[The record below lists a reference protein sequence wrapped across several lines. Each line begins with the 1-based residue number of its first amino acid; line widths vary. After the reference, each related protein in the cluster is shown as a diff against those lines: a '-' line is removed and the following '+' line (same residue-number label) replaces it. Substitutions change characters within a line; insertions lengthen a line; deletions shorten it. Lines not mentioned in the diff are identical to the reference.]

1 MKMFKLFLILF
12 TVSFFLTPSNSKAQS
27 YYADDEIAFQFAE
40 IQILIEKLALDLET
54 LPSNIKRVAFFDLTY
69 DKKAIKRETYDLL
82 KGRIDQL
89 LVRSSAMKLVG
100 IPEALSRPHLIVVG
114 TDSSLVVSNTFRTNN
129 DEVKWFNE
137 LAEKYS
143 LDAFLEGS
151 VRYDEKFGFI
161 LNLRVLKSA
170 NRDVVWSTSLLSR
183 EILKKTQLTIGR
195 EYIVSAGVN
204 MFSAKSYMTNTNNDS
219 TLANGVT
226 FMNYALRL
234 IYKQPTDDS
243 FRGNFGIIGGIH
255 QISSVDSQSDTN
267 YVAIKKTY
275 FEVGVSGSY
284 SFFKKRSEINDYWLD
299 VFLQS
304 SMYFPIP
311 EDNLYSVST
320 GINLNVSYN
329 IGIAF
334 TMNYLLNNP
343 QIIEKNLFINTKL
356 DPIGYGI
363 SATFRF

>member
-1 MKMFKLFLILF
+1 MKLFKLFLILF
-12 TVSFFLTPSNSKAQS
+12 TVSFFLAPLNSKAQN
-27 YYADDEIAFQFAE
+27 YLADDEIALQFAE
-40 IQILIEKLALDLET
+40 IQILIEKLAVDLET
-54 LPSNIKRVAFFDLTY
+54 LPPNIKRVAFFDLSY

-82 KGRIDQL
+82 QGRIQQI
-89 LVRSSAMKLVG
+89 LVRSSSMKLVG

-143 LDAFLEGS
+143 LDAFMEGT

-170 NRDVVWSTSLLSR
+170 NRDVVWSTSILSR
-183 EILKKTQLTIGR
+183 EILKKTQLTLGR
-195 EYIVSAGVN
+195 EYIVSAGIN
-204 MFSAKSYMTNTNNDS
+204 NFSAKTYMTNTNNDS
-219 TLANGVT
+219 TLAKGVT
-226 FMNYALRL
+226 FTNYALRL

-243 FRGNFGIIGGIH
+243 FRGNFGVIGGIH
-255 QISSVDSQSDTN
+255 QLSSSNAGNDSN
-267 YVAIKKTY
+267 YVAMKKTF
-275 FEVGVSGSY
+275 FEVGISGSY

-299 VFLQS
+299 LFLQS

-311 EDNLYSVST
+311 EDNIFAVTT
-320 GINLNVSYN
+320 GVNVNVSYN
-329 IGIAF
+329 IGISF
-334 TMNYLLNNP
+334 TMNYLMNNP
-343 QIIEKNLFINTKL
+343 RIIEKNLFINTQL

>member
-1 MKMFKLFLILF
+1 MKQFKLFLLLF
-12 TVSFFLTPSNSKAQS
+12 SVSFFLTPMHSKAQNF
-27 YYADDEIAFQFAE
+27 YADDEIALQFAE
-40 IQILIEKLALDLET
+40 IQTLIEKLALDLES
-54 LPSNIKRVAFFDLTY
+54 LPPNIKRVAFFDLSY
-69 DKKAIKRETYDLL
+69 DKKVIKRETYDLL

-89 LVRSSAMKLVG
+89 LVSSTAMRLVG
-100 IPEALSRPHLIVVG
+100 IPEALARPHLIVVG

-170 NRDVVWSTSLLSR
+170 NRDVVWSTSILSR
-183 EILKKTQLTIGR
+183 EILKKTQLTLGR

-204 MFSAKSYMTNTNNDS
+204 AFSAKTYMTNTNNDS
-219 TLANGVT
+219 TLVDGVSFT
-226 FMNYALRL
+226 NYALRL

-243 FRGNFGIIGGIH
+243 FRGNFGVVGGIH
-255 QISSVDSQSDTN
+255 QLSSTNAGSDSN
-267 YVAIKKTY
+267 YVSIKKTY
-275 FEVGVSGSY
+275 FEVGLSGSY
-284 SFFKKRSEINDYWLD
+284 AFFKKRSEINDYWVD
-299 VFLQS
+299 IFLQS

-311 EDNLYSVST
+311 EDNIFTIST
-320 GINLNVSYN
+320 GLNLNVSYN
-329 IGIAF
+329 IGLSF

-343 QIIEKNLFINTKL
+343 RIIEKNLFINTQL